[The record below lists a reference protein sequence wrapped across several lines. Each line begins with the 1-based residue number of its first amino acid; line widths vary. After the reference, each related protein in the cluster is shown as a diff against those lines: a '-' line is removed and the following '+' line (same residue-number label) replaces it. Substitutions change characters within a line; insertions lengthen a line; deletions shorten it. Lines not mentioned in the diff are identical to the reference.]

1 MQNPRLHDKMK
12 IRTFPSHV
20 DERHVDTTWRLLKKA
35 IVDIL
40 NKNNSGLSFEELY
53 RNAYTMVLH
62 KHGEKLYDGLKEA
75 VNSHLVDRVRPI
87 VLDAV
92 DTNFLSKLIE
102 FWTDH
107 TVAMVMI
114 RDIVMYLDRVF
125 VQQQRRDLQNVY
137 NLGLQLFRD
146 QIISV
151 AVVNDHLKAT
161 MLNMIELERKKEQ
174 IEWTHLKSACNMLLL
189 LGLGNRSFYENQ
201 FENLFLRESAE
212 YYRAAGQKFLAENSA
227 SVFVRKVNE
236 CLNDEKERADRYL
249 DGTTEKK
256 IMEVLHQE
264 LIIAHM
270 QTVVDMENSGLVYM
284 LNNDCIEDLKLLY
297 GLLKR
302 APAGITTMT
311 DSMSKFL
318 RSRGEAL
325 VKVNEAAGPANPV
338 TYIQNLLD
346 LKDQFDHFLKNAF
359 HDDKDFKNKIQADFE
374 YFLNLNTKSP
384 EFLSLYIDDKLKKGL
399 KTMNEGDTDNV
410 LDKAMVLFRFL
421 QEKDVFERYYKQHL
435 AKRLLFAKSSSDDA
449 EKSMISKLKTECG
462 AHFTQKLE
470 GMFKDMEASNTLMNQ
485 YKDIDHGQDIDLT
498 AKVLTKVYWPTSEV
512 KMCILPSSA
521 ENAFKRFKE
530 FYLHKHTGR
539 VLTLNPCLGFADV
552 KATFYKKAEGSNS
565 LKEETKILTVSTYI
579 MCVLMRFNE
588 ADTFTYKQLLE
599 DTQVPDRDLKRA
611 LMSMAMGKQAQ
622 RILSRV
628 GTSREIEEDDV
639 FSVNDTFSSKLIR
652 IRIQMVSAKAGE
664 SEPERKET
672 RAKVDDDRKHEI
684 EAAVVRVMK
693 SRQRLFHNELI
704 TEVTK
709 QLQPRFMP
717 DPIVIKK
724 RIESLME
731 REYLK
736 RDENDSRV
744 YRYVA

>member
-1 MQNPRLHDKMK
+1 MK
-12 IRTFPSHV
+12 TIQSHV
-20 DERHVDTTWRLLKKA
+20 DDGHVDTTWRLLKKA

-62 KHGEKLYDGLKEA
+62 KYGEKLYDGLKES
-75 VNSHLVDRVRPI
+75 VNTHLVDVVRPLI
-87 VLDAV
+87 LDAV
-92 DTNFLSKLIE
+92 NTNFLSKLIE
-102 FWTDH
+102 CWNDH
-107 TVAMVMI
+107 TTAMVMI
-114 RDIVMYLDRVF
+114 RDIVMYLDRVY
-125 VQQQRRDLQNVY
+125 VQQQRRELQPVY

-146 QIISV
+146 QIISI

-174 IEWTHLKSACNMLLL
+174 IEWNHLKSACNMLLL
-189 LGLGNRSFYENQ
+189 LGLGNRHFYENQ
-201 FENLFLRESAE
+201 FENLFLRESAD

-227 SVFVRKVNE
+227 SVFVRKVND
-236 CLNDEKERADRYL
+236 CLVEEKERADRYL
-249 DGTTEKK
+249 DNVTETK
-256 IMEVLHQE
+256 IMTVLHEE

-284 LNNDCIEDLKLLY
+284 LNNDCIDDLKLLY
-297 GLLKR
+297 GLLRR
-302 APAGITTMT
+302 AHEGIDVMT
-311 DSMSKFL
+311 SSMSKYL
-318 RSRGEAL
+318 RGRGEAL
-325 VKVNEAAGPANPV
+325 VKVNETEGPVNPV
-338 TYIQNLLD
+338 NYIQNLLD

-359 HDDKDFKNKIQADFE
+359 NDDKDFKNKIQADFE

-462 AHFTQKLE
+462 AHFTSKLE
-470 GMFKDMEASNTLMNQ
+470 GMFKDMEASNTLMES
-485 YKDIDHGQDIDLT
+485 YKDTVQGNEIDLT

-512 KMCILPSSA
+512 KMCVLPSSA
-521 ENAFKRFKE
+521 EAAFKKFKD

-539 VLTLNPCLGFADV
+539 VLTLNPCLGFADL
-552 KATFYKKAEGSNS
+552 KATFYKKATDGD
-565 LKEETKILTVSTYI
+565 LAVREETKILTVTTYQ

-588 ADTFTYKQLLE
+588 AASFTYKELLD
-599 DTQVPDRDLKRA
+599 DTQLPDRDLKRA

-622 RILSRV
+622 RVLVRV
-628 GTSREIEEDDV
+628 GTSREIEEGDV
-639 FSVNDTFSSKLIR
+639 FSVNDGFTSKLTR
-652 IRIQMVSAKAGE
+652 IRIQMVSAKGGE
-664 SEPERKET
+664 SEPERSAT

-684 EAAVVRVMK
+684 EAAIVRVMK

-717 DPIVIKK
+717 DPTVIKK